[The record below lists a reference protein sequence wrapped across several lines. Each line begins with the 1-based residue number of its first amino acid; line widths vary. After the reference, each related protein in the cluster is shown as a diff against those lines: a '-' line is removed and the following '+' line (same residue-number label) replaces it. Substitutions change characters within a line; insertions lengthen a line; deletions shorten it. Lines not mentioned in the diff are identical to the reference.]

1 MRILSIP
8 PKKESYHAAIIAFR
22 FDVVIIFLA
31 HGCRQGLRLPKAK
44 LKREQPAGPQVIT
57 RRIDQL
63 AYDFVA
69 SFPAKK
75 RNLGIMQ
82 DFARKRGPV
91 SHRDIRK
98 ISHDQIESAI
108 DRIEQVALYEL
119 DLLFQAKSGRVFPH
133 Q

>member
-8 PKKESYHAAIIAFR
+8 SKKESYHTAIIAFR
-22 FDVVIIFLA
+22 FDVVIIFLR
-31 HGCRQGLRLPKAK
+31 HDCRQGLRLPRAK
-44 LKREQPAGPQVIT
+44 LKREQPAALQVIT

-63 AYDFVA
+63 AHDLVA

-91 SHRDIRK
+91 SDRDIRK
-98 ISHDQIESAI
+98 VRHDQVEG
-108 DRIEQVALYEL
+108 LL
-119 DLLFQAKSGRVFPH
+119 DPVE
-133 Q
+133 